1 MRRAVAIVLVVCIIL
16 SLLHESESWRRR
28 RRSKKLVEQTGP
40 SGLLNKAIAEG
51 AVGREQENKL
61 TNQQWNMEVLEAD
74 QNEKGKRLEQEVNAE
89 QLQENKLDL
98 ISSFQHDESAEK
110 ENELGLKEDD
120 LEPTE

>member
-1 MRRAVAIVLVVCIIL
+1 M
-16 SLLHESESWRRR
+16 
-28 RRSKKLVEQTGP
+28 
-40 SGLLNKAIAEG
+40 LNKAIAEG